1 MRCGPAALL
10 LMVSLAAGP
19 VAKAA
24 GPFNALAPAVPVAV
38 QDSSGIAHPQRWL
51 AAALTL
57 TVGPFGGHRVYLGTR
72 PTVPLLYSLTFG
84 GFGVLVLIDLGH
96 VLFTRDLAP
105 YQENGQVFMWRRPE
119 AAAVTPP

>member
-1 MRCGPAALL
+1 MRTLRAWLIGL
-10 LMVSLAAGP
+10 VFLAGTAQ
-19 VAKAA
+19 AA
-24 GPFNALAPAVPVAV
+24 GPFTAVATTPPAL
-38 QDSSGIAHPQRWL
+38 DSSGVARPDRWL

-57 TVGPFGGHRVYLGTR
+57 AVGPFGGHRVYLGTR
-72 PTVPLLYSLTFG
+72 PTVPLLYGLTFG

-96 VLFTRDLAP
+96 VLFTRDLAA